1 MKKILFFIILV
12 LGALLY
18 SSEPEHDS
26 PKINMLIFL
35 TDNNENCNDLQ
46 LYILPELESKHHLEY
61 TLYYDFEDSAKS
73 LLSEIEQEFGKI
85 DDFPIILMGNKL
97 IEGDE
102 IYSKLETT
110 IDEYAGLGGCCVP
123 LLFDFEEKQ
132 QSSDKFPVHI
142 AYIYRKD
149 SAEFE
154 RTLSN
159 LEKLKQMYILL
170 DFKKYNIDT
179 ENGKQVNDALCTFFN
194 VVEKNYNKTPK
205 MFIGDDTLIEDQVN
219 YDAIKMLIKRYQENE
234 DIAPWERIS
243 IVNKGEK

>member
-1 MKKILFFIILV
+1 MKKTFFLILLICSSCV
-12 LGALLY
+12 LLSGN
-18 SSEPEHDS
+18 SDES
-26 PKINMLIFL
+26 PKIHLLILL
-35 TDNNENCNDLQ
+35 TEDCFVCNDLQ
-46 LYILPELESKHHLEY
+46 NNILPELESKHHLEY

-154 RTLSN
+154 STLSN
-159 LEKLKQMYILL
+159 LKKLKQMYISL
-170 DFKKYNIDT
+170 DIKKYNLDT

-194 VVEKNYNKTPK
+194 VAEKNYNKTPK

>member
-1 MKKILFFIILV
+1 
-12 LGALLY
+12 
-18 SSEPEHDS
+18 
-26 PKINMLIFL
+26 
-35 TDNNENCNDLQ
+35 
-46 LYILPELESKHHLEY
+46 
-61 TLYYDFEDSAKS
+61 
-73 LLSEIEQEFGKI
+73 
-85 DDFPIILMGNKL
+85 
-97 IEGDE
+97 
-102 IYSKLETT
+102 
-110 IDEYAGLGGCCVP
+110 LGGCCVP

-170 DFKKYNIDT
+170 DIKKYNLDT

-194 VVEKNYNKTPK
+194 VAEKNYNKTPK